1 MSSRKQTH
9 SGTYIRRADK
19 DDLRP
24 VQELYRYLDSLHSK
38 HQDNI
43 YTQAVRD
50 PRYIRDALANPLGA
64 AYCAFSGEDILG
76 FAYAYEIHPP
86 HLSIFIQQ
94 TYAVI
99 DAVVVHPEHR
109 RGGIGTRLVEAVK
122 RWSKESDHA
131 HMELAVYAFNNEAL
145 AFYRALGFETL
156 SIKMFQP
163 HRPKPAE
170 QPKPAFRTDPAD
182 RTLRGNHGSP
192 ANRET

>member
-1 MSSRKQTH
+1 MSSRKQTR

-24 VQELYRYLDSLHSK
+24 IQELYRYLDSLHSK
-38 HQDNI
+38 HQNNI

-50 PRYIRDALANPLGA
+50 PGYIRDALANPLGA
-64 AYCAFSGEDILG
+64 AFCAFSGEDILG
-76 FAYAYEIHPP
+76 FAYAYEIRPP
-86 HLSIFIQQ
+86 HLAIFIQQ

-99 DAVVVHPEHR
+99 DAVVIHPEHR

-122 RWSKESDHA
+122 RWSEESDHA

-163 HRPKPAE
+163 HRP
-170 QPKPAFRTDPAD
+170 DPAN
-182 RTLRGNHGSP
+182 RPPRGNHGYP
-192 ANRET
+192 ANPET